1 MQISVTTPV
10 EQALNHTKAILFD
23 DFRFRMW
30 LGLGFC
36 SFLAHLG
43 TGAQFNGNFRQPFP
57 GGSGGA
63 SSNAPDQIREFVT
76 TWGLLVVLAAV
87 LLFVVYMV
95 VLWLQSRGRF
105 MFLDGV
111 LNNSGAVSE
120 PWRRFRYLGDSV
132 FRLQAGLALIGAVI
146 VVPFSIGLLLQFVYA
161 DRLGPAGG
169 ILPLLLVLWGLLV
182 VLYALVNLAVAL
194 VLGDF
199 LVPLMYRRNLLV
211 SDAWSAFRNELLPG
225 HFGAMLRFYGMKF
238 ILGIAIGLLTAIG
251 ACVTCCVLA
260 LPYVSSVAFLPFTVF
275 GRLFSI
281 YFLEQFGPD
290 WWFFAREEAAPP
302 PPAADPLRDISPA
315 PEPPVA

>member
-23 DFRFRMW
+23 DFRFKMW

-43 TGAQFNGNFRQPFP
+43 TGAQFNGNVRNPFP
-57 GGSGGA
+57 GGSRGG
-63 SSNAPDQIREFVT
+63 SSNPPDQIREFMA
-76 TWGLLVVLAAV
+76 TWGLLVVFGAV
-87 LLFVVYMV
+87 LFFVLYMI

-111 LNNSGAVSE
+111 LNNSGAVRE

-132 FRLQAGLALIGAVI
+132 FRLQAGLALIGVAVI
-146 VVPFSIGLLLQFVYA
+146 APFSIGLLLQFVFT
-161 DRLGPAGG
+161 DRLGSAGAL
-169 ILPLLLVLWGLLV
+169 LPLFLIPWGLLV
-182 VLYALVNLAVAL
+182 ALYALLNLAVAL
-194 VLGDF
+194 ILGDF
-199 LVPLMYRRNLLV
+199 LVPIMYRRNLLV
-211 SDAWSAFRNELLPG
+211 SDAWAAFRSELLPG
-225 HFGAMLRFYGMKF
+225 RFGAILRFYGMKF

-251 ACVTCCVLA
+251 ACVTCCILA
-260 LPYVSSVAFLPFTVF
+260 LPYVSSVAFLPFAVF

-302 PPAADPLRDISPA
+302 PPPVDALQDISPTPA
-315 PEPPVA
+315 PSAS